1 MPQVYEVIIIGADPS
16 TGNLTLNDNG
26 LTGVTDPGD
35 VDYIDW
41 RIQAGI
47 ANIAKI
53 TGINYESGNTI
64 FSNGPSPANDDGTW
78 WHATVN
84 PDAAVGSYENY
95 SISWLDT
102 SGNGHTFDPKI
113 QIQS

>member
-1 MPQVYEVIIIGADPS
+1 MAQVYEVTIISADPG
-16 TGNLTLNDNG
+16 TGNLTLDDNG
-26 LTGVTDPGD
+26 LTGVTDPQD

-47 ANIAKI
+47 ANITKI
-53 TGINYESGNTI
+53 TGINYESGSTI
-64 FSNGPSPANDDGTW
+64 FSAGPSPANDDGTW

-84 PDAAVGSYENY
+84 PDAAVGSFENY

-102 SGNGHTFDPKI
+102 NGNGHTFDPKI
-113 QIQS
+113 QILS